1 MKRNI
6 LVIIC
11 TILLLGCDKES
22 EDVNTGV
29 SVRIEIYSKSRYD
42 VKYSFVE
49 DGQWTED
56 YTLNFLDRTDK
67 DSPFI
72 IERNDY
78 KEDYLKFSAN
88 RIIDGNTLEA
98 KLYIDGVLV
107 DEDINDVTQNPSTA
121 ATFIYVHLNYSRDK
135 N

>member
-49 DGQWTED
+49 NGQWTED
-56 YTLNFLDRTDK
+56 YTLNFLDRTDE

-107 DEDINDVTQNPSTA
+107 DEDINDVTQNPSTT